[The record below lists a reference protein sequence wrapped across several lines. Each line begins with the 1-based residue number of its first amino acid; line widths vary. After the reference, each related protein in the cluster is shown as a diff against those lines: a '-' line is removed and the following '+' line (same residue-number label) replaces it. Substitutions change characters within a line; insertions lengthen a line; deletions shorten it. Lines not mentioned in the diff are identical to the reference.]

1 MNTFDRI
8 KKLAKN
14 QKLSLMQVNN
24 RAGLGE
30 RSIYHWKNQ
39 KPNIVS
45 LRAVAKVLHTSTD
58 YLLGN
63 TDDPTQI
70 SPKIDDDEDLTW
82 QDFGMAYGGRIP
94 DDLRKMY
101 TAMAEQY
108 VKDHP
113 EALRDAFDDEEDD
126 ELD

>member
-1 MNTFDRI
+1 MNNHMIYQRI
-8 KKLAKN
+8 HDLAHEQGISLQNVAEKAGISINLIYSWKNKKNPSKSSLAK
-14 QKLSLMQVNN
+14 
-24 RAGLGE
+24 
-30 RSIYHWKNQ
+30 
-39 KPNIVS
+39 
-45 LRAVAKVLHTSTD
+45 VAKVLHTTPE
-58 YLLGN
+58 YLQGVK
-63 TDDPTQI
+63 PI
-70 SPKIDDDEDLTW
+70 SDDDEDLTW

>member
-1 MNTFDRI
+1 MNNHMIYQRI
-8 KKLAKN
+8 HDLAHEKGISLQKVAEKAGISINLIYSWKNKKNPSKSSLAK
-14 QKLSLMQVNN
+14 
-24 RAGLGE
+24 
-30 RSIYHWKNQ
+30 
-39 KPNIVS
+39 
-45 LRAVAKVLHTSTD
+45 VAKVLHTTPE
-58 YLLGN
+58 YLQGVKPIS
-63 TDDPTQI
+63 DDN
-70 SPKIDDDEDLTW
+70 EDLKW

-113 EALRDAFDDEEDD
+113 EALRDAFDEEEDD